1 MLLRINVSDVLHG
14 RVLSIPIKLDMKF
27 NLEMLTDHGIV
38 NARPVQLEG
47 QVYKADNDV
56 LVDVT
61 YEVEV
66 DFSCDRCLKDV
77 TRMVEGRIIRDV
89 REEQGDDPDHE
100 AMPILIDHELDLQ
113 SVLREELLLNMPM
126 QVLCD
131 QDCQGLCPVCG
142 ADLNTDPCDCTNEK
156 IDPRLEGLKDFFH
169 K

>member
-1 MLLRINVSDVLHG
+1 MRINVSEVIRG
-14 RVLSIPIKLDMKF
+14 RVKAIPIEFQMDLD
-27 NLEMLTDHGIV
+27 LEMLTDHGIV

-77 TRMVEGRIIRDV
+77 TRMVEGRITRDV
-89 REEQGDDPDHE
+89 QNEQGDDPDHE
-100 AMPILIDHELDLQ
+100 AMQILIDHELDLQ

-131 QDCQGLCPVCG
+131 AECQGLCPVCG
-142 ADLNTDPCDCTNEK
+142 ADLNTDPCDCDNEK
-156 IDPRLEGLKDFFH
+156 IDPRLEGLKDFFR
-169 K
+169 